1 MPYSGTIRESLKR
14 HITKLSLSFAP
25 RNLDG
30 DHMDFGIEGK
40 SAIVTAASSGLGRA
54 SAMELA
60 AEGAR
65 VMINA
70 RDAENL
76 TRAAEEIRAATGQE
90 VLALAGD
97 VTDEGFVRE
106 LVAETNRTL
115 GAVDILVANA
125 GGPPAGFF
133 DDFSAQDYRDA
144 VELNLISTINLC
156 REAVPIMR
164 ERGWGRIIAITSIAA
179 KQPVSNL
186 ILSNTA
192 RAGVLGFMKSLSQQ
206 VAPSGITVNT
216 LCPGYHLTERLKV
229 LGASASQKEG
239 IAVDEIYA
247 RWAASTPMNRIGDP
261 REFAA
266 VVAFMCSERASYM
279 TGTVLQVDGGA
290 YQALI

>member
-1 MPYSGTIRESLKR
+1 
-14 HITKLSLSFAP
+14 
-25 RNLDG
+25 
-30 DHMDFGIEGK
+30 MDFGIDGK
-40 SAIVTAASSGLGRA
+40 AAIVTAASSGLGKA
-54 SAMELA
+54 SAIELA

-70 RDAENL
+70 RDAERL
-76 TRAAEEIRAATGQE
+76 TRAAEEIRGVTGQD

-106 LVAETNRTL
+106 LVAETNRKL
-115 GAVDILVANA
+115 GTVDILVANA

-133 DDFSAQDYRDA
+133 DDFSAGDYRDA

-164 ERGWGRIIAITSIAA
+164 ERGCGRIVTITSIAA
-179 KQPVSNL
+179 KQPVENL

-206 VAPSGITVNT
+206 VAADGITVNA
-216 LCPGYHLTERLKV
+216 LCPGYHLTERLKS
-229 LGASASQKEG
+229 LGSSTSQNEG
-239 IAVDEIYA
+239 VSIEEVYA

-266 VVAFMCSERASYM
+266 VVAFLCSERASYL

-290 YQALI
+290 YKALI

>member
-1 MPYSGTIRESLKR
+1 
-14 HITKLSLSFAP
+14 
-25 RNLDG
+25 
-30 DHMDFGIEGK
+30 MDFGIKGK
-40 SAIVTAASSGLGRA
+40 SAIVTAASSGLGKA
-54 SAMELA
+54 SAIELA

-70 RDAENL
+70 RNAEKL

-90 VLALAGD
+90 IIALAGD
-97 VTDEGFVRE
+97 VTDEGYVSE
-106 LVAETNRTL
+106 LIAETNRTL
-115 GAVDILVANA
+115 GSVDILVANA

-133 DDFSAQDYRDA
+133 DDFSAAHYRDA
-144 VELNLISTINLC
+144 LELNLISTINLC

-164 ERGWGRIIAITSIAA
+164 KRGWGRIVAITSIAA

-206 VAPSGITVNT
+206 VAASGITVNT
-216 LCPGYHLTERLKV
+216 LCPGYHLTERLKA
-229 LGASASQKEG
+229 LGASSSQREG
-239 IAVDEIYA
+239 IGVDENYA

-266 VVAFMCSERASYM
+266 VVAFMCSERASYL
-279 TGTVLQVDGGA
+279 TGTVVQVDGGA
-290 YQALI
+290 CQALI

>member
-1 MPYSGTIRESLKR
+1 
-14 HITKLSLSFAP
+14 
-25 RNLDG
+25 
-30 DHMDFGIEGK
+30 MDFGIKGK
-40 SAIVTAASSGLGRA
+40 SAIVTAASSGLGKA

-70 RDAENL
+70 RDAEKL
-76 TRAAEEIRAATGQE
+76 TRAAEEIRAATRQE

-156 REAVPIMR
+156 REATGFKSYSVEHGSRGSARIHEEPLATGRAERHHREYAVPGLSSNGAA
-164 ERGWGRIIAITSIAA
+164 ESSGR
-179 KQPVSNL
+179 L
-186 ILSNTA
+186 
-192 RAGVLGFMKSLSQQ
+192 R
-206 VAPSGITVNT
+206 
-216 LCPGYHLTERLKV
+216 LTERR
-229 LGASASQKEG
+229 
-239 IAVDEIYA
+239 DC
-247 RWAASTPMNRIGDP
+247 R
-261 REFAA
+261 
-266 VVAFMCSERASYM
+266 
-279 TGTVLQVDGGA
+279 
-290 YQALI
+290 